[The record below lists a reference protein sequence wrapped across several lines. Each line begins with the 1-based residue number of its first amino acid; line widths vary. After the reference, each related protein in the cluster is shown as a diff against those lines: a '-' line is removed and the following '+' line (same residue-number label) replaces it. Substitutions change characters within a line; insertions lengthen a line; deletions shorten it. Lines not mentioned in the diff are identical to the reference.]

1 MDISPK
7 SFILTVQLDLLV
19 WCLSVLYINFYP
31 KLFLEAGSDLFLT
44 PSHMSQMEV
53 TLSVTYFEHYFLGKG
68 TFSRSDPSQ
77 YLFLYSSSL
86 MSELVRK
93 GANIFN
99 IDIIFPKYVI
109 AQWQVLDAIK
119 IHFKD
124 HFKNCHSE
132 LLRSWIVNSQ
142 PPMAY
147 WNISRINI
155 MYNLKSA
162 YLKQFR

>member
-1 MDISPK
+1 MPWCTVHKFLSEVISRSREWFVSD
-7 SFILTVQLDLLV
+7 SFPHVPN
-19 WCLSVLYINFYP
+19 WGN
-31 KLFLEAGSDLFLT
+31 
-44 PSHMSQMEV
+44 
-53 TLSVTYFEHYFLGKG
+53 SVTYFKHYFLGKG

-86 MSELVRK
+86 MSELVRE